1 MSGFDNLA
9 VATFED
15 IKKAKENLEGVAIK
29 TLCEYSRSASDYVG
43 VKTYLKYENQQLT
56 GSFKIRGAY
65 NKISNLTKEELSKGV
80 SACSAGNHAQG
91 VAYSARALGAQ
102 AHIVMPLGAPLSKM
116 EATRNYGAQVYQS
129 GEVVDEAYLYCME
142 LNKIEGYEFVHP
154 YNDPLVIAGQGTVGI
169 ELLEQVKDLDSVV
182 ISVGGG
188 GLISGAAMAL
198 KSINPKIKVYGAVAA
213 AAPGMFHMFQSKG
226 AEVLEG
232 AKSTI
237 ADGIAIRKPSS
248 YIYNNYISKYVDGIV
263 TVTDDEIAQAMV
275 FLLERAKAVVEG
287 AGAAGLAAARKA
299 KNEWELGEKT
309 AVVLCGGNVDLNL
322 ISTVIEKGLSMAG
335 RTTRIEVATNDLP
348 GNLNKL
354 TSVLAELDAN
364 IIDVTHDR
372 VSSHL
377 ALRETLIEF
386 LLETKN
392 KEHIELIKTKFK
404 EMGARVLEPK

>member
-1 MSGFDNLA
+1 MTEFDKLE

-15 IKKAKENLEGVAIK
+15 VKKAQKNLEGVALK

-65 NKISNLTKEELSKGV
+65 NKISNLTKEQLGKGV
-80 SACSAGNHAQG
+80 SASSAGNHAQG
-91 VAYSARALGAQ
+91 VAYSARELGAK
-102 AHIVMPLGAPLSKM
+102 AHIVMPLGAPLSKV
-116 EATRNYGAQVYQS
+116 EATRNYGAKVYQS
-129 GEVVDEAYLYCME
+129 GTIVDEAYVYCME
-142 LNKIEGYEFVHP
+142 LNKIEGFEFVHP
-154 YNDPLVIAGQGTVGI
+154 YNDPMVIAGQGTIGL
-169 ELLEQVKDLDSVV
+169 ELVEQVKDLDSVV

-188 GLISGAAMAL
+188 GLISGVAMAL
-198 KSINPKIKVYGAVAA
+198 KNINPKIKVYGAVAA
-213 AAPGMFHMFQSKG
+213 SAPGMYHMYKSSG
-226 AEVLEG
+226 AKTFEG
-232 AKSTI
+232 AKATI

-248 YIYNNYISKYVDGIV
+248 YIYKNYISKYVDGMI
-263 TVTDDEIAQAMV
+263 TVTDDEIAHAMV

-299 KNEWELGEKT
+299 NNEWELGEKT
-309 AVVLCGGNVDLNL
+309 AIVLCGGNVDLNL
-322 ISTVIEKGLSMAG
+322 IATVIDKGLSVAG
-335 RTTRIEVATNDLP
+335 RTARISVATNDLP

-354 TSVLAELDAN
+354 TAVLAELDAN

-372 VSSHL
+372 VSAHL

-392 KEHIELIKTKFK
+392 FEHIELIKTKFK
-404 EMGARVLEPK
+404 ELGARVLEPK

>member
-1 MSGFDNLA
+1 MSDFDHLP
-9 VATFED
+9 VASFED
-15 IKKAKENLEGVAIK
+15 IKKAEQNLKSVVLK
-29 TLCEYSRSASDYVG
+29 TLCEHSRSASEYVG
-43 VKTYLKYENQQLT
+43 VNTFLKYENQQLT

-65 NKISNLTKEELSKGV
+65 NKISNLNKEDLARGV
-80 SACSAGNHAQG
+80 SASSAGNHAQG
-91 VAYSARALGAQ
+91 VAYSARALGAK
-102 AHIVMPLGAPLSKM
+102 AHIVMPLGAPLSKI
-116 EATRNYGAQVYQS
+116 EATRNYGAEVYQS
-129 GEVVDEAYLYCME
+129 GTIVDESYLYCME

-154 YNDPLVIAGQGTVGI
+154 YNDPMVIAGQGTIGL
-169 ELLEQVKDLDSVV
+169 ELIEQVKDLDSVV

-188 GLISGAAMAL
+188 GLISGVAMAL
-198 KSINPKIKVYGAVAA
+198 KHLNPQIKVYGAVAA
-213 AAPGMFHMFQSKG
+213 AAPGMHHMYQSDG
-226 AEVLEG
+226 AEALEG

-237 ADGIAIRKPSS
+237 ADGIAIKKPSS
-248 YIYNNYISKYVDGIV
+248 YIYNNYISKYVDGMV
-263 TVTDDEIAQAMV
+263 TVTDDEIAHAMV

-299 KNEWELGEKT
+299 KNEWDLGKTT

-335 RTTRIEVATNDLP
+335 RTTRIAVATNDLP

-354 TSVLAELDAN
+354 TTVLAELDAN

-392 KEHIELIKTKFK
+392 KDHIEQIKEKFK
-404 EMGARVLEPK
+404 ELGARVLDPK